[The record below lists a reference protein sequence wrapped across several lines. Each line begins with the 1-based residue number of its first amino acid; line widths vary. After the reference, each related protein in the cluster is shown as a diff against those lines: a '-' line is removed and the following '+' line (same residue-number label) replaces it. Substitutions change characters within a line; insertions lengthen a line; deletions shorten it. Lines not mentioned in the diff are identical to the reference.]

1 VEGNDEAVTNEPQAL
16 ARAARMLKEARLATP
31 LQPHQERV
39 VEKIKR
45 PDQPGLVV
53 AHGLGSGKTLTSIA
67 AQDALGLP
75 SQVVVPAALQANY
88 RKEIKKHVRGKH
100 PEAKI
105 VSMQNVARKGE
116 GPAAPLMIVDEAHR
130 ARETGSKTF
139 ETLKKNKAQ
148 KRLLLTGTPFYN
160 RPSDIAPLVNI
171 AAGGKVLPED
181 RQDFEDRYIFHL
193 RKNPG
198 FLARMRGVRSG
209 SVPIVNPARRKELQ
223 ATLNKWVDY
232 YEGSKENFPEVESQE
247 MKVPMT
253 QRQLEFYDTLMKKAP
268 FWVRYKVK
276 KGLPPTKQ
284 EAGDL
289 NAFLGGVRQVSN
301 ATAPFQLGGEPE
313 APKVQKAFEE
323 LKKNL
328 DANPRAKAVVYSNYL
343 QAGID
348 PYKKKLTEAGIPYG
362 EFSGQMKK
370 KERDALVKAYN
381 DNKIR
386 ALLLSSA
393 GGEGLDLKGTR
404 LMQVLEP
411 HWNEEKIRQVIG
423 RGVRYGSHADLPPE
437 ERKVL
442 VQRFLATRPRTG
454 MLERMGLRS
463 QGLGVDEYLT
473 RLSQDKDRLN
483 TQFRELLRQEDRK
496 KK

>member
-1 VEGNDEAVTNEPQAL
+1 MTYDPQAL
-16 ARAARMLKEARLATP
+16 LRAARLLKEARLVTP

-39 VEKIKR
+39 VKR
-45 PDQPGLVV
+45 IQKADQPGLVV
-53 AHGLGSGKTLTSIA
+53 AHGLGSGKTLTAIA
-67 AQDALGLP
+67 AQEALGVP
-75 SQVVVPAALQANY
+75 STVVVPAALQANY
-88 RKEIKKHVRGKH
+88 KKEIKKHTQGKRQ
-100 PEAKI
+100 ASKI

-116 GPAAPLMIVDEAHR
+116 GPSAPLMVVDEAHR
-130 ARETGSKTF
+130 ARDTGSKTF
-139 ETLKKNKAQ
+139 ETLRKNTSQ

-171 AAGGKVLPED
+171 AAGGKILPED
-181 RQDFEDRYIFHL
+181 RQDFEDRYIYHL

-198 FLARMRGVRSG
+198 LIAKLRGVSSG

-223 ATLNKWVDY
+223 STLNKWVDY
-232 YEGSKENFPEVESQE
+232 YEGSKENFPEVETQE
-247 MKVPMT
+247 MKVPMS

-301 ATAPFQLGGEPE
+301 ATAPFQTAGEPE
-313 APKVQKAFEE
+313 APKIQKAFEE

-328 DANPRAKAVVYSNYL
+328 DSNPRAKAVVYSNYL
-343 QAGID
+343 QAGLD

-370 KERDALVKAYN
+370 KERNELVKAYN
-381 DNKIR
+381 ENKIR

-411 HWNEEKIRQVIG
+411 HWNDEKLRQVIG

-473 RLSQDKDRLN
+473 RLSRDKDRLN
-483 TQFRELLRQEDRK
+483 TQFRELLRQEDRAK
-496 KK
+496 